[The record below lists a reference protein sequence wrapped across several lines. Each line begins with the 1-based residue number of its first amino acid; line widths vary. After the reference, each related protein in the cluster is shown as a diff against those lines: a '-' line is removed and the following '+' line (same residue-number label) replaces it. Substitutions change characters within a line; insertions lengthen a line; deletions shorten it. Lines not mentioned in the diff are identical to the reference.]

1 MYNPVKYFYR
11 IVSTEILKNRRTI
24 ALWLTLL
31 YPLFTVALVTLFLY
45 GMKHPKAD
53 PWLDFIQNIN
63 SVASFF
69 LPFFIILVVGY
80 ACNMENKSNTWKHLQ
95 ALPIPRWSLFF
106 GKISYIFVLLA
117 FSLLLFVVFAHS
129 AAFIL
134 SNISPKYSN
143 ITGWIDFNKLVNM
156 LVRTYLAGFAI
167 IAIQYWISLR
177 RKNLVFP
184 ITIGITLTIMP
195 IAILMVL
202 GIAGILKNPQELKDI
217 FRYNPYSYPFSD
229 LFNFTRKPISESPE
243 LPRMTEIFL
252 VVAAA
257 LFVMNYFDFR
267 KRNIK

>member
-63 SVASFF
+63 NVAAFF

-195 IAILMVL
+195 IAILMIL
-202 GIAGILKNPQELKDI
+202 GIAGVLTNPQELKGI
-217 FRYNPYSYPFSD
+217 FCYNPYSYPFSG
-229 LFNFTRKPISESPE
+229 LFNFTQKSIAESPE
-243 LPRMTEIFL
+243 LPQMTKIFL

>member
-1 MYNPVKYFYR
+1 
-11 IVSTEILKNRRTI
+11 
-24 ALWLTLL
+24 
-31 YPLFTVALVTLFLY
+31 
-45 GMKHPKAD
+45 
-53 PWLDFIQNIN
+53 
-63 SVASFF
+63 
-69 LPFFIILVVGY
+69 
-80 ACNMENKSNTWKHLQ
+80 
-95 ALPIPRWSLFF
+95 
-106 GKISYIFVLLA
+106 
-117 FSLLLFVVFAHS
+117 
-129 AAFIL
+129 
-134 SNISPKYSN
+134 
-143 ITGWIDFNKLVNM
+143 M

-243 LPRMTEIFL
+243 LPQMTKIFL